1 MDAQTIINMAGG
13 GILAVTGW
21 FARQLWEAVKTLQKD
36 VHDLEV
42 ELPSHYVRREEFSE
56 GLREIKDICNQIFN
70 KISSLEQRKAD
81 R

>member
-1 MDAQTIINMAGG
+1 MDTQTIINMTVGLVLAG
-13 GILAVTGW
+13 VGW

-42 ELPSHYVRREEFSE
+42 QLPSHYVRREEFSE
-56 GLREIKDICNQIFN
+56 GIKEIKDICNQIFS